1 MTTLMPTLFSCP
13 KWSFKE
19 YWQSLRSN
27 TRHGFFKKVYRSA
40 CFILALIFLS
50 PVVLSDT
57 LKIAVAS
64 NFYPTAVELRKTF
77 NKLHPD
83 IELTLV
89 KGASDDLFDRIIN
102 DEPFDVFLSA
112 DETHPATLVRL
123 EKAKPKSRKTYAFGR
138 LAFLHK
144 MGNQTEDHGHG
155 HGKETITLK
164 ELGDFISKHR
174 NETVYIPD
182 PKDSPYGKRAEDLLE
197 AAGLYYPLNVMRRI
211 KIENSTHD
219 VWNNNINKTELFA
232 LLPASLVF
240 HEEDDH
246 SRDSHHVRHNYPKDD
261 EVSLLKDNDFHR
273 LRQEMVIIEGSTS
286 IKAAETFAAFM
297 LSPTTQ
303 AYIGTHGYYPASY
316 KEVCD
321 PANTSSA
328 VSYFSAIPYAGI
340 LSAVTS
346 AAVAAWINRGHCG
359 F

>member
-13 KWSFKE
+13 KWIFKE

-27 TRHGFFKKVYRSA
+27 AGHGFFKKIYRST
-40 CFILALIFLS
+40 CFALALIFLS

-57 LKIAVAS
+57 LRIAVAS
-64 NFYPTAVELRKTF
+64 NFYPTAVELRKAF
-77 NKLHPD
+77 NKLHSD

-89 KGASDDLFDRIIN
+89 KGASDDLFDSIVGGAS
-102 DEPFDVFLSA
+102 FDVFLSA
-112 DETHPATLVRL
+112 DETHTATLVKL
-123 EKAKPKSRKTYAFGR
+123 KKAKPTSRKTYAFGR

-155 HGKETITLK
+155 HGKETITVK
-164 ELGDFISKHR
+164 ELGDFIAKHR
-174 NETVYIPD
+174 NQTVYIPD
-182 PKDSPYGKRAEDLLE
+182 PQDSPYGKRAEDLLE
-197 AAGLYYPLNVMRRI
+197 AAGLYYPLNAAGNI
-211 KIENSTHD
+211 KIEDSAHD
-219 VWNNNINKTELFA
+219 VWNNNMNKTELFA

-240 HEEDDH
+240 HEDDDH
-246 SRDSHHVRHNYPKDD
+246 SRDSHHVKHNYPKDD

-273 LRQEMVIIEGSTS
+273 LRQEMVILEGSAST
-286 IKAAETFAAFM
+286 KAAETFARFM

-303 AYIGTHGYYPASY
+303 AYIGDHGYYPASY
-316 KEVCD
+316 SEVCD

-340 LSAVTS
+340 LSAVAS
-346 AAVAAWINRGHCG
+346 AAVAAWINRGYCR